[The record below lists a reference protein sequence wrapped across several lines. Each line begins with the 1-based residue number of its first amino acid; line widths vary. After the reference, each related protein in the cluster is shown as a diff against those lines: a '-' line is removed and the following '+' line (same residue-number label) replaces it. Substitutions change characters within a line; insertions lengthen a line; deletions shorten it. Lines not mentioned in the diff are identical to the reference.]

1 MGQIAVG
8 RKLGF
13 SVAQAIG
20 LPTENLV
27 KLSLVFEPEKAVT
40 CHAEYHVTI
49 SAGLNLTKI
58 LAKDYKI
65 VKK

>member
-27 KLSLVFEPEKAVT
+27 NFTLIFEPEQAVA
-40 CHAEYHVTI
+40 CRAEYYVTVD
-49 SAGLNLTKI
+49 SGLNLTEI
-58 LAKDYKI
+58 LAKDFEVVEK
-65 VKK
+65 